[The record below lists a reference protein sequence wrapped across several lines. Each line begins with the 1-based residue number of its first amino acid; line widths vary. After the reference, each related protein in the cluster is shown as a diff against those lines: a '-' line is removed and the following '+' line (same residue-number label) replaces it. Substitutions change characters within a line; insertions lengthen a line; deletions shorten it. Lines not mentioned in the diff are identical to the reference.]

1 MTDDTRAEPLA
12 PWVPSRAGRVW
23 VSLALFAV
31 GLVVGVPA
39 YTGLPSQGLVL
50 AYRYGLPVLWAALAL
65 LATRIG
71 PLRPFRPL
79 LWSLFGVSL
88 GLGLAYALGGWPLA
102 ALGLTPATPRGAA
115 VAKLSEAIPMYA
127 AILLGTL
134 LAGRGLGSLSLRKG
148 RLGLSLA
155 LGLLSAAP
163 LAAFVALAPGSGA
176 KALAEA
182 PAATVLAWLPWVVLF
197 SAANGLMEELWF
209 RGAWFSTFREA
220 VGAPAAMHVTSLSF
234 AAWHVIIYWRE
245 PAVLLLLWPVFLY
258 LGYACAGI
266 VRKTGSLWGAVF
278 GHTLADVMFLLVTF
292 ATSHPL

>member
-1 MTDDTRAEPLA
+1 MMDDARAGPLA
-12 PWVPSRAGRVW
+12 PWVASRAGRVW

-65 LATRIG
+65 LATRIR
-71 PLRPFRPL
+71 PLRPFRPV

-88 GLGLAYALGGWPLA
+88 GLGLAYALGGWPLE
-102 ALGLTPATPRGAA
+102 ALGLSTATPRGAA
-115 VAKLSEAIPMYA
+115 VAKLSEAIPMYG
-127 AILLGTL
+127 AILLATL
-134 LAGRGLGSLSLRKG
+134 LAGRGLGPLSLRGG

-155 LGLLSAAP
+155 LGLLSAVP
-163 LAAFVALAPGSGA
+163 LVAYVALAPDA
-176 KALAEA
+176 KALART
-182 PAATVLAWLPWVVLF
+182 PAATVLAWLPWVALF
-197 SAANGLMEELWF
+197 SAANGLLEELWF
-209 RGAWFSTFREA
+209 RGAWFGTFREA

-234 AAWHVIIYWRE
+234 AVWHVIIYWGE

-258 LGYACAGI
+258 LGYAYAGI
-266 VRKTGSLWGAVF
+266 VRKTGSLWGAVL

-292 ATSHPL
+292 ATSHAL